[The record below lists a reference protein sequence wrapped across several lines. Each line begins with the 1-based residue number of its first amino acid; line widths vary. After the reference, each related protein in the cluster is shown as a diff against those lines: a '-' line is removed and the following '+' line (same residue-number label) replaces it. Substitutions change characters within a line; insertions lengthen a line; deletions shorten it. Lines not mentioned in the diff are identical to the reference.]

1 MSRIETPV
9 WEKVNLTIQEA
20 ASLFNIGE
28 KRLRVLV
35 KKPNDYTLLVGRKTL
50 IKREQFKHW
59 LETQYVI

>member
-9 WEKVNLTIQEA
+9 WQKVNLTIQEA

-35 KKPNDYTLLVGRKTL
+35 KKPNDYTLMLGRKTL
-50 IKREQFKHW
+50 IRRVQFEHW
-59 LETQYVI
+59 LETQ

>member
-1 MSRIETPV
+1 MKKTELPV
-9 WEKVNLTIQEA
+9 WQKVNLTIQEA

-28 KRLRVLV
+28 KRLRTLV
-35 KKPNDYTLLVGRKTL
+35 KEPNNYTLVVGRKTL

>member
-20 ASLFNIGE
+20 ARLFNIGE

>member
-9 WEKVNLTIQEA
+9 WQKVNLTIQEA

-35 KKPNDYTLLVGRKTL
+35 KKPNDYTLMLGRKTL
-50 IKREQFKHW
+50 IRRVQFEHW